1 MESGIYNQALQ
12 RSSGVA
18 PNDPCLWNIDLA
30 KGKTVR
36 FANDT
41 CVEVK
46 LAGQSTWR
54 ALTRFSLTPHGCG
67 VEGKGQE
74 FMFQSSIKPTLFCW
88 REIEVIDS
96 HRNIWGT
103 FIETN
108 RFKLFFDTFME
119 DSVELRTF
127 HKKTYIYMLLWCSLA
142 RELEGLNPAL
152 AETPVSEALAD
163 AIGAEGV
170 FVGGFPRWTE
180 PLKAAYLEQ
189 VTQDLISMKNE
200 NTNKGVSPLLTNL
213 LEAGKSGPI
222 T

>member
-1 MESGIYNQALQ
+1 MEAGVYNQALQ

-18 PNDPCLWNIDLA
+18 PNDPCLWNIDFTH
-30 KGKTVR
+30 GKTVR
-36 FANDT
+36 FSLDT
-41 CVEVK
+41 GVQVK

-74 FMFQSSIKPTLFCW
+74 FMFQRSIKPTLFCW
-88 REIEVIDS
+88 REIDVIDY
-96 HRNIWGT
+96 HRNFTGT
-103 FIETN
+103 YIETN
-108 RFKLFFDTFME
+108 RFKLLFDTVLE
-119 DSVELRTF
+119 DSSEMRTA
-127 HKKTYIYMLLWCSLA
+127 HKKMYIYMLLWCSLA

-152 AETPVSEALAD
+152 AEEPVSEALAD

-170 FVGGFPRWTE
+170 FVNGFPRWTE

-189 VTQDLISMKNE
+189 VTQDLISMKYKNMS
-200 NTNKGVSPLLTNL
+200 KGVSPLLTNL
-213 LEAGKSGPI
+213 LEAGKTGPI